1 MAKRTIKLNIKLP
14 AGITATPELE
24 AKANAAANAAIK
36 TAVKDMVA
44 LKKIASDLS
53 KKGIDITAQEL
64 LARRKQ
70 AKGKKAIT
78 KSAKKTTRKRIVLT
92 PAQKKSLVADLKK
105 GTKTADVV
113 KKYGVSIATVM
124 NIKAA
129 AKLTKKR
136 KK

>member
-44 LKKIASDLS
+44 LKRSQAIYQ
-53 KKGIDITAQEL
+53 KGIDITAQEL

-70 AKGKKAIT
+70 AKGKKGHYQIS
-78 KSAKKTTRKRIVLT
+78 KEDH
-92 PAQKKSLVADLKK
+92 P
-105 GTKTADVV
+105 
-113 KKYGVSIATVM
+113 
-124 NIKAA
+124 
-129 AKLTKKR
+129 
-136 KK
+136 

>member
-14 AGITATPELE
+14 AGMTATPELE
-24 AKANAAANAAIK
+24 AKAIVAANAAIK

-44 LKKIASDLS
+44 LQKIASDLS

-70 AKGKKAIT
+70 ASDKKAIA
-78 KSAKKTTRKRIVLT
+78 KPVKKTTRKRVVLS

-105 GTKTADVV
+105 GSTTADVV